1 MSVKVT
7 VPAAVEGDTVAV
19 SVTLVPTV
27 AVPEEGESVVAV
39 VVGPDELPER
49 LDPQPAAKIV
59 INVRNP
65 DAVIERSER
74 TFISNY
80 LVVM

>member
-1 MSVKVT
+1 
-7 VPAAVEGDTVAV
+7 
-19 SVTLVPTV
+19 
-27 AVPEEGESVVAV
+27 VPEEGESVVAV